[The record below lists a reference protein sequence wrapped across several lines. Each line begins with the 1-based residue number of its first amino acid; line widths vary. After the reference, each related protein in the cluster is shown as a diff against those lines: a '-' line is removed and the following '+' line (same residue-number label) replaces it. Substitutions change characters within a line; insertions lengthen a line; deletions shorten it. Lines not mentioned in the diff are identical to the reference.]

1 MTIAI
6 RPYRG
11 TDEAALLALWNAT
24 LTHDPITASLFHTQ
38 VLLDANFDP
47 DRLLVAELE
56 GELVGFVL
64 ALVRQVPYYDAG
76 LEPERAWITA
86 FGVHPAYRRQG
97 IGRALFQAVQARL
110 VGRHIMIAPY
120 VPHYFTP
127 GVDGAAYP
135 AALPFLQALGFEGQ
149 AEALSMQAD
158 LNDFTLLP
166 AVIALE
172 QRCAADGLVVRPLMA
187 ADLPALKAFLVG
199 EFGWDWFR
207 FAAEYLQ
214 VLLGPGS
221 DELGAWVAVQGA
233 QVVGYCQH
241 RRERF
246 GPFGVAAA
254 LRGRGL
260 GRVLLYH
267 ALAQMRAQGFH
278 VAWFLWTDER
288 AARLYRGAGFQIV
301 RRFTILQAKP

>member
-11 TDEAALLALWNAT
+11 TDEAALLALWNAA
-24 LTHDPITASLFHTQ
+24 LTHDPITASIFHTQ
-38 VLLDANFDP
+38 VLLDPNFDP
-47 DRLLVAELE
+47 ARLLVAETE
-56 GELVGFVL
+56 GELAGFVL

-97 IGRALFQAVQARL
+97 IGRALFQAAQARL

-158 LNDFTLLP
+158 LNDFTLPP

-172 QRCAADGLVVRPLMA
+172 QRCAADGLGVQPLMA

-207 FAAEYLQ
+207 FATEYLQ

-278 VAWFLWTDER
+278 VAWFLWTDEH
-288 AARLYRGAGFQIV
+288 AARLYRNAGFQVV
-301 RRFTILQAKP
+301 RRFTIMQAKP

>member
-1 MTIAI
+1 MTVAI

-11 TDEAALLALWNAT
+11 ADEVALLALWNAT
-24 LTHDPITASLFHTQ
+24 LTHDPITASIFHTQ
-38 VLLDANFDP
+38 VLLDPNFEP
-47 DRLLVAELE
+47 ARLLVAEMT

-64 ALVRQVPYYDAG
+64 ALARQVPYYDVG

-86 FGVHPAYRRQG
+86 FGVHPAYQRQG
-97 IGRALFQAVQARL
+97 IGRALFRATQAQL
-110 VGRHIMIAPY
+110 VGRQIMIAPY
-120 VPHYFTP
+120 IPHYFTP

-135 AALPFLQALGFEGQ
+135 AVLPFLQALGFEVQ
-149 AEALSMQAD
+149 AEALAMQAD
-158 LNDFTLLP
+158 LNGFTLP
-166 AVIALE
+166 PEVTALE
-172 QRCAADGLVVRPLMA
+172 RRFAAAGLGVRPIMS

-221 DELGAWVAVQGA
+221 DELGAWVVVQGT

-246 GPFGVAAA
+246 GPFGVATA
-254 LRGRGL
+254 LRGQGL

-267 ALAQMRAQGFH
+267 TLAQMRAQGFH
-278 VAWFLWTDER
+278 EAWFLWTDER
-288 AARLYRGAGFQIV
+288 AARLYRTAGFQVV
-301 RRFTILQAKP
+301 RRFTIMQAKR